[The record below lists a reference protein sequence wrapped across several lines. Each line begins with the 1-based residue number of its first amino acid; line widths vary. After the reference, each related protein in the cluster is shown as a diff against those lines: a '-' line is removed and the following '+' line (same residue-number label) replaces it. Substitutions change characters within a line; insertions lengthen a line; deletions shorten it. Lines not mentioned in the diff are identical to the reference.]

1 MTGMEPR
8 KLARCSTDPACP
20 RRWADGG
27 PDRPCG
33 QHHGD
38 SSAYLTARSVVPAT
52 TSDDDHDLGLG
63 PGRAGHEPSEASRT

>member
-1 MTGMEPR
+1 MTSMEPS

-33 QHHGD
+33 GHHGD
-38 SSAYLTARSVVPAT
+38 DGGLAARMAAMGVTAA
-52 TSDDDHDLGLG
+52 
-63 PGRAGHEPSEASRT
+63 PGKHGEGEGEPSEPSA